1 MRKLLLVFGAGAL
14 GGLISCLIT
23 WQFGVMGVNRAL
35 GVAIAPGLTLNWLY
49 PHIVWGGLWGLMFLL
64 PALRSRLLAQ
74 TLFLALFPALVQLFI
89 IYPYHTNAGLAG
101 LKLGTLTPVL
111 VYFFCWVWALATAV
125 SLRLSR

>member
-14 GGLISCLIT
+14 GGLISSLIA

-35 GVAIAPGLTLNWLY
+35 GVAIAPHLTLNWLY
-49 PHIVWGGLWGLMFLL
+49 PHIVWGGLWGFLFTL
-64 PALRSRLLAQ
+64 PVLRSRLLAQ
-74 TLFLALFPALVQLFI
+74 TLVFGLFPALAQLFI
-89 IYPYHTNAGLAG
+89 FYPYYTNAGLAG

-125 SLRLSR
+125 ALRLSR